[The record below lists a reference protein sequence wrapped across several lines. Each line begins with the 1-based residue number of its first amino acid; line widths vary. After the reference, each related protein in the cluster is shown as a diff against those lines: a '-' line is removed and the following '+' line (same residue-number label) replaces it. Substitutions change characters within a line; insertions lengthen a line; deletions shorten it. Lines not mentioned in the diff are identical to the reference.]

1 MHARRAP
8 QRPASER
15 HARPGG
21 AEDDVQA
28 RLGEERREGGEN
40 RRGEDASEGM
50 GDGGGSG
57 GGGRDERTRTRTRR
71 TRTRLDDRVGRF
83 RVGGAA
89 RANGRVGGAPL
100 REPRAEFVGAGQD
113 LLARG
118 AAVETPAGGDRTLPH
133 EEEEV
138 DGGREVDAGARGG
151 EARHSVDQAPH
162 AKRSRRYPRVRAN
175 DAATNRPLYLP
186 HGARDRA
193 RRRARGGR
201 GHRRR
206 GHFLVVIERHGRRR
220 ALETRGR
227 HARRVEYE
235 PPPPI
240 RPRRVGESA
249 RRTRARARGLCS
261 RASEGTSNASERAA
275 RDAISNVPFG
285 AGAPVSAARKHARRR
300 DNATTSVNRRAP
312 RASSP
317 ALPAR
322 TIRLAATPRAR
333 RTRTDRTTWDP
344 RSKRS
349 TTCLPSK
356 IPRRSPPPRPARCV
370 ADPTAP
376 SPIVIGADPRREKAP
391 RRREWRIL
399 TTTDHPPSN
408 AQDGDAP
415 DLSGM
420 DMAELQKMMVRLP
433 SPRTRALERIRA
445 SPSDPI

>member
-1 MHARRAP
+1 MCRHVWARRDAK
-8 QRPASER
+8 A
-15 HARPGG
+15 ARTV
-21 AEDDVQA
+21 AA
-28 RLGEERREGGEN
+28 RMRLRAWET
-40 RRGEDASEGM
+40 
-50 GDGGGSG
+50 GGGSG

-206 GHFLVVIERHGRRR
+206 RHFLVVIDRHGRRR

-261 RASEGTSNASERAA
+261 RA
-275 RDAISNVPFG
+275 
-285 AGAPVSAARKHARRR
+285 
-300 DNATTSVNRRAP
+300 RAP
-312 RASSP
+312 RTRRCERQGTRF
-317 ALPAR
+317 R
-322 TIRLAATPRAR
+322 TCRSGPVRPFQQLESTHAGVIMPRRTLTAAR
-333 RTRTDRTTWDP
+333 RALHPPRFPRGRSASPPLRAHAAHEPTERHGTQDRRD
-344 RSKRS
+344 RRHAS
-349 TTCLPSK
+349 
-356 IPRRSPPPRPARCV
+356 PRRSRGGVHRRDRRGASRTRPLPRRSSSAPILDAKKRPAD
-370 ADPTAP
+370 A
-376 SPIVIGADPRREKAP
+376 SGA
-391 RRREWRIL
+391 
-399 TTTDHPPSN
+399 S
-408 AQDGDAP
+408 
-415 DLSGM
+415 
-420 DMAELQKMMVRLP
+420 
-433 SPRTRALERIRA
+433 
-445 SPSDPI
+445 